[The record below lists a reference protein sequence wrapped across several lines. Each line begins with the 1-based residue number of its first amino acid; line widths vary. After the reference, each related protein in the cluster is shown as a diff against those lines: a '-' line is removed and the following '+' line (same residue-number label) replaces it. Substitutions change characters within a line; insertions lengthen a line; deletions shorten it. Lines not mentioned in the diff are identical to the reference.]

1 MEAKSSSSTD
11 RIVLPGP
18 EDFVKDDDW
27 KAHPKLPGV
36 WMKHLILACDT
47 AGALSCHLVR
57 VEAGKEIGLH
67 THEGSCEVHQVLSGG
82 GSCRLDGCEARYE
95 PGVCKLIPAGETH
108 AVHASGGDLLLLA
121 TFAPA
126 LL

>member
-1 MEAKSSSSTD
+1 METNTTDRTD
-11 RIVLPGP
+11 RIVLPGR
-18 EDFVKDDDW
+18 EAFVKGGEW
-27 KAHPKLPGV
+27 NAHPVFAGV
-36 WMKHLILACDT
+36 WIRHLMLGRNT

-67 THEGSCEVHQVLSGG
+67 AHEGSCEVHQVLSGG
-82 GSCRLDGCEARYE
+82 GLCRMEGRETHYE
-95 PGVCKLIPAGETH
+95 PGVCSLIPAGEAH
-108 AVHASGGDLLLLA
+108 AVEASGGELMLLA